1 MSPETDTVEAPTGFL
16 INVSSYMNGNRMQEM
31 RANNVADIL
40 KDQNI
45 STTDVQIEILDLQG
59 NEKPG
64 RANTVLADGDTV
76 QIMRKSNKSGATTRN
91 GVADIDVGVATHVT
105 MLHKVPERVTRTG
118 NGSRSKYR
126 FHELNKKGTS
136 FDVPFTP
143 RNGRQQKTV
152 LQRVNSAIAS
162 YRKTHRNKRFVTRL
176 LLVDTKDRNFRTL
189 GKTNTHTHVIR
200 VWRSK

>member
-1 MSPETDTVEAPTGFL
+1 MSPEITTGARV
-16 INVSSYMNGNRMQEM
+16 NVSSYMNGNRMQEM
-31 RANNVADIL
+31 HASNVADIL
-40 KDQNI
+40 KAQDI

-59 NEKPG
+59 NDKPG

-76 QIMRKSNKSGATTRN
+76 QIMRKNNKSGATTRN
-91 GVADIDVGVATHVT
+91 GIVDIDVGIATPVT
-105 MLHKVPERVTRTG
+105 MLHKLPEIVTTTG
-118 NGSRSKYR
+118 NGTRSKYR

-143 RNGRQQKTV
+143 RSGRQQKTV

-162 YRKTHRNKRFVTRL
+162 YRRTHSTKRFVTRL
-176 LLVDTKDRNFRTL
+176 LTVDTKDRNFRTL

>member
-1 MSPETDTVEAPTGFL
+1 MSSETQAPTGAL
-16 INVSSYMNGNRMQEM
+16 INVSSYMNGNRMTET
-31 RANNVADIL
+31 RAGNVADIL
-40 KDQNI
+40 KEQNI

-59 NEKPG
+59 NQKPG

-76 QIMRKSNKSGATTRN
+76 QIMRKSNKSGTTTRN
-91 GVADIDVGVATHVT
+91 GVADIDIGVSTPVT
-105 MLHKVPERVTRTG
+105 MLYKIPTTVTTTRS
-118 NGSRSKYR
+118 GSRSKYR

-143 RNGRQQKTV
+143 RSGKQHTIV

-189 GKTNTHTHVIR
+189 DKTNTHTHVVR